1 LTLSASLDALT
12 GLAAARLLASL
23 AASLLLVV
31 MDFSRGTFV
40 SGHDYDI
47 YYTPDFNVE
56 SYG

>member
-1 LTLSASLDALT
+1 LTLLASLDALT

-31 MDFSRGTFV
+31 MDFSGGAFV

-47 YYTPDFNVE
+47 YYTPDFNVWP
-56 SYG
+56 YG